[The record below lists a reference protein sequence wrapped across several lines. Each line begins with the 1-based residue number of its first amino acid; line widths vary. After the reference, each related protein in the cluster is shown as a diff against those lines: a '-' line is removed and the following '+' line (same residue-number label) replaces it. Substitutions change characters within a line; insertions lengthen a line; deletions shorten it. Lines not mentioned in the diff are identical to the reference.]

1 MHVNKRYLS
10 FYIHV
15 CVVPLKVI
23 TWKSSFNRLNEEYG
37 IAKKKKQALDGLFE
51 KGKISQST
59 HDSFNCEIV
68 AAIAE
73 IEKQQQE
80 LARRMQS
87 KTDELQNQIKTLEIL
102 LANYEIQYVAGE
114 IDDNTYQVEINL
126 LGSGLDTAKRELNA
140 VQDAVNQLCAP
151 SAPALEIPAPAPAIE
166 AVPEIIAAAPEP
178 VIEAPIA
185 APVFEEAPVIEQPIA
200 TAEIIAAPAE
210 AAPAVVEAA
219 IEQPAEIIVEAPIE
233 QPIETIAEAPVVEVP
248 VVEVA
253 TAQEIATPEPV
264 AEMAEEVI
272 EEKLPLDSFEV
283 AAADVVQQD
292 LTQIAEEIMPEN
304 PREAPVA
311 AQEDVTV
318 ETPHEACVE
327 TQQTHLPCA
336 KETLHEA
343 YSDSENKE

>member
-59 HDSFNCEIV
+59 HDSFNSEIV

-178 VIEAPIA
+178 VI
-185 APVFEEAPVIEQPIA
+185 
-200 TAEIIAAPAE
+200 
-210 AAPAVVEAA
+210 
-219 IEQPAEIIVEAPIE
+219 EAPIE